1 MISDYYFRGEYFCQL
16 TEGAG
21 SSVQI
26 NIFMR
31 EGVTQDPTKRNLVK
45 TTFALLSKIF
55 FLLDWFLSALIRGEE
70 EEEGDHSQQVAPP
83 HPNPESLQ
91 VAPLPTFHHSAAA
104 AVIPTNQQ
112 TAAYAGGRTWNG
124 TAAAAKEE
132 WRGGGGH
139 SDGGGPAL
147 LSVFSGHSARRP
159 NFWLKLTGVVIVLLV
174 MARPA

>member
-1 MISDYYFRGEYFCQL
+1 M
-16 TEGAG
+16 
-21 SSVQI
+21 
-26 NIFMR
+26 
-31 EGVTQDPTKRNLVK
+31 
-45 TTFALLSKIF
+45 LSKKLFKI
-55 FLLDWFLSALIRGEE
+55 DWFLSALIRGEE
-70 EEEGDHSQQVAPP
+70 EEEGDQQVAPP

-104 AVIPTNQQ
+104 VAVPTNQQ

-132 WRGGGGH
+132 WRGGGAH
-139 SDGGGPAL
+139 SGGGPAV

-159 NFWLKLTGVVIVLLV
+159 YSRLTLTGVVIVLLV